1 MGKEEET
8 SREDRGGFLIRISL
22 KSSRKEESVS
32 REDREGF
39 LITF

>member
-1 MGKEEET
+1 MGKEEEA

-22 KSSRKEESVS
+22 KSNRKEESAS
-32 REDREGF
+32 REDRKGF